1 MLNLIWNKEEDVL
14 AERQGLEVW
23 GYRMCMKDR
32 MRRFLVDVLDIHNKD
47 VIEKVIGISSIRHH
61 PKGWALYNQGEPVD
75 TCCFLMEGV
84 TGAFLYTTGGK
95 QISDDFSNVDVFVI
109 ANMDVITLFRTYP
122 EFQTILF
129 EWLMQAYH
137 KQWALKSARYQMAA
151 KERYLFFL
159 KEYAGLE
166 DVVSDRF
173 LASFLDM
180 SPETLSRQK
189 RCLREEKPD

>member
-1 MLNLIWNKEEDVL
+1 M
-14 AERQGLEVW
+14 
-23 GYRMCMKDR
+23 
-32 MRRFLVDVLDIHNKD
+32 
-47 VIEKVIGISSIRHH
+47 
-61 PKGWALYNQGEPVD
+61 
-75 TCCFLMEGV
+75 
-84 TGAFLYTTGGK
+84 
-95 QISDDFSNVDVFVI
+95 I
-109 ANMDVITLFRTYP
+109 ANMDVIMLFRTYP

-159 KEYAGLE
+159 KEYEGLE

-189 RCLREEKPD
+189 RCLWEEKPD

>member
-1 MLNLIWNKEEDVL
+1 MIYLGIDVAKNSHVAAAMSSEGEVLLMPFSFANSADGFTLLREKLNNLPKLPLLVGLESTAHYGENLI
-14 AERQGLEVW
+14 
-23 GYRMCMKDR
+23 
-32 MRRFLVDVLDIHNKD
+32 
-47 VIEKVIGISSIRHH
+47 
-61 PKGWALYNQGEPVD
+61 
-75 TCCFLMEGV
+75 CFLCGNGYHVAMINPLQ
-84 TGAFLYTTGGK
+84 TAAIRK
-95 QISDDFSNVDVFVI
+95 SDIRKTKTDKVDAFVI

>member
-1 MLNLIWNKEEDVL
+1 MTNPHFGGIIGNGNK
-14 AERQGLEVW
+14 
-23 GYRMCMKDR
+23 
-32 MRRFLVDVLDIHNKD
+32 F
-47 VIEKVIGISSIRHH
+47 
-61 PKGWALYNQGEPVD
+61 
-75 TCCFLMEGV
+75 
-84 TGAFLYTTGGK
+84 
-95 QISDDFSNVDVFVI
+95 
-109 ANMDVITLFRTYP
+109 
-122 EFQTILF
+122 ILTRSR
-129 EWLMQAYH
+129 AV
-137 KQWALKSARYQMAA
+137 QMAA

>member
-1 MLNLIWNKEEDVL
+1 MFWTSI
-14 AERQGLEVW
+14 
-23 GYRMCMKDR
+23 
-32 MRRFLVDVLDIHNKD
+32 IKD
-47 VIEKVIGISSIRHH
+47 VIEKVIGISSIRHY

-95 QISDDFSNVDVFVI
+95 QISDDFSFVSGEIITPFTNRQRKALTSVVAMSNVDVFVI
-109 ANMDVITLFRTYP
+109 ANMDVIMLFRTYP

-159 KEYAGLE
+159 KEYEGLE

>member
-1 MLNLIWNKEEDVL
+1 MITPFMNWQRK
-14 AERQGLEVW
+14 
-23 GYRMCMKDR
+23 
-32 MRRFLVDVLDIHNKD
+32 
-47 VIEKVIGISSIRHH
+47 
-61 PKGWALYNQGEPVD
+61 ALTSVVA
-75 TCCFLMEGV
+75 M
-84 TGAFLYTTGGK
+84 
-95 QISDDFSNVDVFVI
+95 SNVDVFVI

>member
-1 MLNLIWNKEEDVL
+1 
-14 AERQGLEVW
+14 
-23 GYRMCMKDR
+23 
-32 MRRFLVDVLDIHNKD
+32 
-47 VIEKVIGISSIRHH
+47 
-61 PKGWALYNQGEPVD
+61 
-75 TCCFLMEGV
+75 
-84 TGAFLYTTGGK
+84 
-95 QISDDFSNVDVFVI
+95 
-109 ANMDVITLFRTYP
+109 MDVITLFRTYP

-137 KQWALKSARYQMAA
+137 KQWALQKCAVSDGGE
-151 KERYLFFL
+151 ERYLFFL

>member
-1 MLNLIWNKEEDVL
+1 MLYI
-14 AERQGLEVW
+14 
-23 GYRMCMKDR
+23 
-32 MRRFLVDVLDIHNKD
+32 
-47 VIEKVIGISSIRHH
+47 
-61 PKGWALYNQGEPVD
+61 
-75 TCCFLMEGV
+75 
-84 TGAFLYTTGGK
+84 
-95 QISDDFSNVDVFVI
+95 
-109 ANMDVITLFRTYP
+109 
-122 EFQTILF
+122 
-129 EWLMQAYH
+129 

-180 SPETLSRQK
+180 LPETLSRQK